1 MPLKLSHEIITAAID
16 GFESQKIRIDAQI
29 QELRSLLS
37 GGSAESDTATPEPK
51 TGKRKKFS
59 ATARRRM
66 KEAQQ
71 LRWAKIRGESEP
83 SSPPATPEAA
93 KPKRKMSAA
102 GKKAISEASKK
113 RWAAFHATAVKTA
126 PVLAKKAATKK
137 TAAKKAPMKVGKT
150 STPPKKSAA
159 KKAAL
164 AAAMVEA
171 ST

>member
-113 RWAAFHATAVKTA
+113 RWAAFHAAKT
-126 PVLAKKAATKK
+126 PTVLAKKAATTK
-137 TAAKKAPMKVGKT
+137 TAAKKAPMKVAKKR
-150 STPPKKSAA
+150 TPLKKSAA
-159 KKAAL
+159 KKTAL